1 MLIYMVSLTK
11 TSLYNASFHYVEI
24 PFLTS
29 FLPYFCVTEV
39 YSAIVW
45 NYVTISE
52 IYQLLGLMKWLIGH
66 EYLLHSHEGP
76 AF

>member
-11 TSLYNASFHYVEI
+11 TSLYSALFHYVEI

-29 FLPYFCVTEV
+29 FLPYFGGTVV

-45 NYVTISE
+45 NYVTILE
-52 IYQLLGLMKWLIGH
+52 IYQLH
-66 EYLLHSHEGP
+66 GP
-76 AF
+76 VLATQS